1 MALVLDGTLGIAITG
16 DSTITQNFT
25 IPQNLIVG
33 SGGSISTNNGSVD
46 KVLNIYGGNNVVVGG
61 VSTNV
66 GFGLCLEASRTGR
79 ASTARFAQIS
89 LGSDASDNG
98 SILFYTA
105 PSGSGVSERMRID
118 SAGRFTLNS
127 QPFFYAT
134 LTVAQ
139 TGYNSAS
146 TGDVVVIYN
155 STTTNTGSHYNT
167 ATGKFTAPVAGNYIF
182 HASAYASGSSF
193 QQNWLV
199 VNGSRITGTD
209 WVHASSTMSL
219 GFWLIKLAANDTVGF
234 HAYNGGVTSTTINT
248 NSEHTYFRGYLLS

>member
-1 MALVLDGTLGIAITG
+1 MAIVLDGTLGLTYTG
-16 DSTITQNFT
+16 DTAASNNLAVPGNVGVGTSSPVSNTNQKSVTINGTSFSRVDFQ
-25 IPQNLIVG
+25 V
-33 SGGSISTNNGSVD
+33 GGS
-46 KVLNIYGGNNVVVGG
+46 
-61 VSTNV
+61 
-66 GFGLCLEASRTGR
+66 
-79 ASTARFAQIS
+79 STAYIYS
-89 LGSDASDNG
+89 GLSNTNLGTIGA
-98 SILFYTA
+98 TA
-105 PSGSGVSERMRID
+105 IAFDTNSTERMRID
-118 SAGRFTLNS
+118 TSGRFTLAS